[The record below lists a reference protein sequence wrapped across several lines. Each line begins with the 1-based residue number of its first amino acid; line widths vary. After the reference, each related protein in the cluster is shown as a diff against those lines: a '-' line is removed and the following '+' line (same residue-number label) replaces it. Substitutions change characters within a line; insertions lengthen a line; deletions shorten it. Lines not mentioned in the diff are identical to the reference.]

1 MGLFDDTIRDARRPL
16 WGGWVRR
23 EAADDEPV
31 LEAGDDE
38 PPEQSNG
45 MQTIFRYQKAESR
58 SGLREASLRSGMESN
73 HLPVDDPSSA
83 GTKDG
88 SPRPPAWLSA
98 GDSSYS
104 ARADGRVG
112 NLATGQAEHIG
123 SSKRAVTDA
132 DFESLP
138 ARSAVSSVS
147 VESGSLRERQSVIQN
162 DSATSE
168 SRNGA
173 TYVEQQTG
181 RGAPSDT
188 PSAAEGA
195 APSAA
200 TSMAVR
206 GRAAA
211 GRKAAGADRVTEH
224 TVPAAPRTGRTEAV
238 ADGAAAPSSLPQHRV
253 AARVIPAMQGDGGRP
268 VRVETA
274 AGAADAAPNLVIGR
288 IDVTVLAHEPP
299 APRQSSPAPER
310 GFLSRNYLKRL

>member
-31 LEAGDDE
+31 REAGDDE
-38 PPEQSNG
+38 PPEESNG

-58 SGLREASLRSGMESN
+58 SGLREASLRTGMESN
-73 HLPVDDPSSA
+73 HLPADDPSSA
-83 GTKDG
+83 GIKDG
-88 SPRPPAWLSA
+88 SPRSPAWLSA

-104 ARADGRVG
+104 VKADGRVG

-147 VESGSLRERQSVIQN
+147 VESGSLGERYVVIRN
-162 DSATSE
+162 DSVTSE

-188 PSAAEGA
+188 PSTEAGPKRSAAASAVVHGRDAEERKAEDA
-195 APSAA
+195 AP
-200 TSMAVR
+200 V
-206 GRAAA
+206 A
-211 GRKAAGADRVTEH
+211 GR
-224 TVPAAPRTGRTEAV
+224 TVPAATRTDRAGTMVE
-238 ADGAAAPSSLPQHRV
+238 DGAAVPSVLHQQAAAHLAP
-253 AARVIPAMQGDGGRP
+253 PAHGDGRRP
-268 VRVETA
+268 ARAETT
-274 AGAADAAPNLVIGR
+274 AGAADASPNLVIGR
-288 IDVTVLAHEPP
+288 IDVTVVAHEPP
-299 APRQSSPAPER
+299 APRPSSSAPER